1 MADKK
6 LYYSMGE
13 VAEMFDVNPSLIRHW
28 ESKFDCV
35 KPHKN
40 KKGNRMFSPQDVEK
54 LKLIYHLVKERGM
67 TLDGA
72 NKVLK
77 RRSGSELSRDMELL
91 ERLQRIRASL
101 VEVREE
107 LKGNSAEEFVAADVE
122 EPAEPIVKSV
132 VQDMD
137 KPAKDVNPSE
147 TIVEEPMAEAEAA
160 PEQTSEP
167 ASEPKP
173 KRKSVVQKISEDETQ
188 EQSPAPQP
196 KKRVVRRKKKDE
208 EEKELFPFYEQSL
221 F

>member
-147 TIVEEPMAEAEAA
+147 TIVEESMVEAEAA
-160 PEQTSEP
+160 SEQIP

-173 KRKSVVQKISEDETQ
+173 KRKSVVQKISEDEAQ